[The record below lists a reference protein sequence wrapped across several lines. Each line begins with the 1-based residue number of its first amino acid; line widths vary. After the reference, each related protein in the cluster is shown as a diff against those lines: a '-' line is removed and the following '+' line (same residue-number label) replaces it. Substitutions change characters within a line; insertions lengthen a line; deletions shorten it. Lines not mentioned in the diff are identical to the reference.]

1 MSYTTPQVVDF
12 KNQFVRDF
20 PYGADSTTSI
30 LDADIVNAINFA
42 GMNFNEGLWSN
53 QQTFTIGY
61 LLLAAHYLVMNI
73 RASSQG
79 ISGQFNFLQAG
90 KNAGSVSETFAIPER
105 IQQNPEFAMLCKTN
119 YGAMYLQMILPQL
132 AGQIYSITGATQP

>member
-20 PYGADSTTSI
+20 TYGADSTTSI